1 MCKFADEP
9 DSAAFP
15 IGAGCTK
22 TFERSGELVVFANDR
37 PQGYADNRGAVTLA
51 AAPGGVA
58 PGPVDAL
65 GGFSARWRDLVDIY
79 NRTAGVPVIA
89 ALAIGVSAILLFM
102 PQGRDLVRGVG
113 EDGLGG
119 LAIAFAI
126 GLLFFAIQAWSW
138 SRIVIAS
145 NYGPHRQLWR
155 PRSLLEWGPRV
166 LAFVPFVAAGLALLI
181 SFKWNASVGLALLA
195 IGVIFLALVVFR
207 EPITRR
213 LVGHT
218 DAAPWIQR
226 GWVIAG
232 LAMALVAMVAAILW
246 PAEIGVKLG
255 APAIVFF
262 GLGFIIPVITIA
274 CQLGTSLRIPVTGAL
289 LLWAVLLGAFFD
301 NHQVGRRA
309 LIAETDGPID
319 GRPTLESA
327 FKQWAAPAARRSERQ
342 EDDGRDRCPGRRVA
356 GGLLDGGGAGAAS
369 EGSDESTR
377 KGRQADRFRRS
388 CLRHQLGVGRQRRRR
403 GVRRDAEDR
412 AAECQ
417 DADDRRRRRHLHQQS
432 SRLLR
437 PRCAWPCA
445 HWHALFRLA
454 LPLCAL
460 VGASRPRGDARAC
473 LGRGVGRAGRQGR
486 FPHAA
491 GIIKG
496 PFLALAPKEG
506 EPWRPLLIVQGA
518 SEGEGR
524 RMLTSAVKFTCDE
537 VDADDLLDGI
547 GHDVAASTAILDGAR
562 FPWVSPGGTFTHL
575 PCYAKEGDPKSSDHV
590 LDGGYFDNA
599 GAETLREM
607 TRAIR
612 NLPGGGEKD
621 LDIVFILIGY
631 ASHDPAK
638 SPPLPPT
645 GVKAWVS
652 DRIASLIPNDVFA
665 PVLGLYNGM
674 GAHEAHLAREMKLA
688 GQTVVVDPDPYRSRL
703 TGDDLYAALVLC
715 PGDVKLNSGRTITY
729 DPPMDWTL
737 SGEAKRYIENSV
749 IATKPACAAKANA
762 DAIEAIVERLGE
774 YRS

>member
-1 MCKFADEP
+1 MLSTLSRASQARRASSSCANSRTSP
-9 DSAAFP
+9 NSAAFP

-22 TFERSGELVVFANDR
+22 TFARSGELVVFANDR

-58 PGPVDAL
+58 PGPADAL

-309 LIAETDGPID
+309 LIAETAGPID

-327 FKQWAAPAARRSERQ
+327 FKQWAAPQ
-342 EDDGRDRCPGRRVA
+342 PV
-356 GGLLDGGGAGAAS
+356 GANGKKTMVLIAVQ
-369 EGSDESTR
+369 G
-377 KGRQADRFRRS
+377 
-388 CLRHQLGVGRQRRRR
+388 
-403 GVRRDAEDR
+403 
-412 AAECQ
+412 
-417 DADDRRRRRHLHQQS
+417 
-432 SRLLR
+432 
-437 PRCAWPCA
+437 
-445 HWHALFRLA
+445 
-454 LPLCAL
+454 
-460 VGASRPRGDARAC
+460 GASRAGYWTAVALAQLQRAAAKAIGRDGKPIDFGAHVFAISSVSGGSVGAIGYAAMLKTAPPNVRTPTTVADADTFTNSLLGFSGRDALGPALTGMLYSDLLYRFVPLWVLPDRAET
-473 LGRGVGRAGRQGR
+473 LERAWEEAWDAPDAKGAS
-486 FPHAA
+486 PHAA
-491 GIIKG
+491 GIINGTVPRACAQGGRAMAPASHRAGRERGRGTAHADKRCEVHLRRSRRRRPPRWNRPRCRRLNRHSRRR
-496 PFLALAPKEG
+496 PFPMGQSWRHVHRICRATPKRAI
-506 EPWRPLLIVQGA
+506 PSPV
-518 SEGEGR
+518 
-524 RMLTSAVKFTCDE
+524 TTF
-537 VDADDLLDGI
+537 
-547 GHDVAASTAILDGAR
+547 STAAI
-562 FPWVSPGGTFTHL
+562 STTPGPR
-575 PCYAKEGDPKSSDHV
+575 PCV
-590 LDGGYFDNA
+590 
-599 GAETLREM
+599 R
-607 TRAIR
+607 
-612 NLPGGGEKD
+612 
-621 LDIVFILIGY
+621 
-631 ASHDPAK
+631 
-638 SPPLPPT
+638 
-645 GVKAWVS
+645 
-652 DRIASLIPNDVFA
+652 
-665 PVLGLYNGM
+665 
-674 GAHEAHLAREMKLA
+674 
-688 GQTVVVDPDPYRSRL
+688 
-703 TGDDLYAALVLC
+703 
-715 PGDVKLNSGRTITY
+715 
-729 DPPMDWTL
+729 
-737 SGEAKRYIENSV
+737 
-749 IATKPACAAKANA
+749 
-762 DAIEAIVERLGE
+762 
-774 YRS
+774 